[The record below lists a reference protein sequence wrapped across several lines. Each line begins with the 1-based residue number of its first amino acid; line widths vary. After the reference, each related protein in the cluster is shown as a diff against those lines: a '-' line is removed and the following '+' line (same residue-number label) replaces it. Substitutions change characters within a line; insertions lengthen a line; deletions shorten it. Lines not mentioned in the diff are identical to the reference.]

1 MSRSG
6 IAYQRPDGVKSG
18 DEIYKNFVDIM
29 MSIKEI
35 QDYNIKKRIYEYIL
49 AETKEASD
57 ELLKSVGDLK
67 KKRY

>member
-6 IAYQRPDGVKSG
+6 DGG
-18 DEIYKNFVDIM
+18 MIETEITILTRFDDIM
-29 MSIKEI
+29 KSIKEKTI
-35 QDYNIKKRIYEYIL
+35 LQQKKRMYEYIL